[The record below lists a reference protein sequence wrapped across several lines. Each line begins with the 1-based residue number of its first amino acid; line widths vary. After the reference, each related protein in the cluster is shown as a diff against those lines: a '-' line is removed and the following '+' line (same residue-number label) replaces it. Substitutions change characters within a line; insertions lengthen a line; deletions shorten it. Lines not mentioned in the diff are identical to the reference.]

1 MENQK
6 ILAID
11 YGSSKIGLAVS
22 DRDRTMAFG
31 RGILRPK
38 NKYEAFL
45 SIKNLIL
52 EENIGKVIF
61 GLPLLSDGEDTK
73 QSLNIRDFAKQLMEF
88 LSNNGVEILLDFID
102 ESFSTFEAGNI
113 LRDLQV
119 DYKKK
124 KETEDELS
132 AIILLNRYIDFKS

>member
-6 ILAID
+6 ILAVD

-31 RGILRPK
+31 RGVLRPK
-38 NKYEAFL
+38 SRDEAFL
-45 SIKNLIL
+45 SIKQLIL
-52 EENIGKVIF
+52 DDNIGKIVF
-61 GLPLLSDGEDTK
+61 GLPLSSDGNDTK
-73 QSLNIRDFAKQLMEF
+73 QSLNIRDFANQLTQF

-119 DYKKK
+119 GYKKK